1 MRCFFI
7 VVDAGLTRHTEMHLA
22 CANATPSRYCTNYAS
37 QIEMPTMDG
46 GARRYAPR
54 TVRKIR
60 FRHSVKLYMH
70 NSYSIL
76 TAKR

>member
-1 MRCFFI
+1 MPGVHSAMHNTPHKRLAVLVRCCRI
-7 VVDAGLTRHTEMHLA
+7 MLHKKK
-22 CANATPSRYCTNYAS
+22 C
-37 QIEMPTMDG
+37 PTMDG

-54 TVRKIR
+54 TVRKSR
-60 FRHSVKLYMH
+60 FRYFVKLYMH